1 MLRILVADPLAES
14 GLDVLRRHDQ
24 FDLDLRNGLDGD
36 DLRDALSTADGVIV
50 RSGTEL
56 KSEALDGQR
65 RLQVIVRAGVGVDN
79 IDLEAATRSGVV
91 VMNTPAGNTTSTAEH
106 SIAML
111 MALTRNIAPAADS
124 LRHGQ
129 WERSRFVGT
138 QLAGKT
144 LGVVGLGRV
153 GLAVCQRARGLQ
165 MRVVGFDP
173 FLSPERAAEYG
184 IELHQ
189 DLDEMLPAC
198 DFLTVHTP

>member
-14 GLDVLRRHDQ
+14 GLDVLRRHDH

-106 SIAML
+106 SIVPFTL
-111 MALTRNIAPAADS
+111 APS
-124 LRHGQ
+124 
-129 WERSRFVGT
+129 
-138 QLAGKT
+138 
-144 LGVVGLGRV
+144 
-153 GLAVCQRARGLQ
+153 
-165 MRVVGFDP
+165 
-173 FLSPERAAEYG
+173 
-184 IELHQ
+184 
-189 DLDEMLPAC
+189 
-198 DFLTVHTP
+198 LTVRPRLAISPSTVPAITTSELLCKFPVIVSPALITEGSVLFVVLVWVSDPAEVPSPVSPLSSCLLNMAFPPFYALYTITSAIIIEPN